1 MGEQGPH
8 SSEPLAGHRLFRSRD
23 IDATRAAVAQ
33 KFCAHRLQPGRDAG
47 DFDALHNH
55 VSGQGLSLNYLRYGA
70 EVEIDPGELSRF
82 YLIQIPLDGGA
93 EIRCGNRLVEAGR
106 KCASVLNPTIATK
119 MRWGAGCRKLL
130 VQIDRAALHRVAE
143 ELIGAPLDHAV
154 VFDPEMRLERP
165 ALADWRKRVECCV
178 RAAEQGLA
186 FGASGY
192 RFQERIEE
200 ELIFGFLEAQPGSIS
215 HFLLGQRDA
224 PAAPQIR
231 RARDFIH
238 EHFSEALTLA
248 EIARAAG
255 CGVRSLQTGFRDH
268 YGVSP
273 MQYLARLRL
282 NWRITSYRRHRR
294 GRGSRK
300 LPMVLASPMRGGFP
314 SPIARPSGKA
324 PARRFAG
331 VCEVQRPSRL
341 VLRG

>member
-282 NWRITSYRRHRR
+282 NLAHHQLQAAPPGAGVSEIAYGLGITHAGRFSVAYRQAFGQSPGETLRR
-294 GRGSRK
+294 G
-300 LPMVLASPMRGGFP
+300 L
-314 SPIARPSGKA
+314 
-324 PARRFAG
+324 
-331 VCEVQRPSRL
+331 
-341 VLRG
+341 